1 MSISK
6 QSIIRPSTLQQGDQ
20 IGIISTARKISEE
33 ELVFAKN
40 ILENWGLK
48 IVFGNNLF
56 QEYNQFAGTDV
67 QRAADLQQ
75 MIDNPDIKAI
85 ICARGGYGTV
95 RILDL
100 VDFSGFQANPKWIAG
115 YSDVTALH
123 STLHNLNI
131 TSLHSTMP
139 INFSNNTN
147 NSLESLKQALFG
159 NPMSYSFPRY
169 DLNRIGHAKGKVVG
183 GNLSIIYS
191 LLGSNSDI
199 NTDGKILFLEDLD
212 EYLYHVDRMMM
223 NLKRNGKL
231 SKLAGLLIGGMND
244 MNDNTIPF
252 GKSAVEIIAESV
264 SEYDYPVAFNFPAGH
279 IDNNNTIMFGETASL
294 IVENISSFSY
304 EQKS

>member
-6 QSIIRPSTLQQGDQ
+6 QSIIRPSALEKGDQ
-20 IGIISTARKISEE
+20 IGIVSTARKISKE
-33 ELVFAKN
+33 ELSFAKN
-40 ILENWGLK
+40 TLQGWGLK
-48 IVFGNNLF
+48 VILGKNLF
-56 QEYNQFAGTDV
+56 QEYNQFAGTDM
-67 QRAADLQQ
+67 QRSTDLQK

-100 VDFSGFQANPKWIAG
+100 VDFSNFQANPKWIAG

-139 INFSNNTN
+139 INFASNTK
-147 NSLESLKQALFG
+147 NSLESLKQTLFG
-159 NPMSYSFPRY
+159 NLISYNFPRH
-169 DLNRIGHAKGKVVG
+169 DLNRVGHAKGKVVG

-191 LLGSNSDI
+191 LLGSNADI
-199 NTDGKILFLEDLD
+199 NTDDKILFLEDLD

-231 SKLAGLLIGGMND
+231 SKLAGLVVGEMSN

-252 GKSAVEIIAESV
+252 GKSAMEIISESV
-264 SEYDYPVAFNFPAGH
+264 SEYDYPVAFNFPGGH
-279 IDNNNTIMFGETASL
+279 IDNNNTIILGQTAKLTIDRKNSNL
-294 IVENISSFSY
+294 TFF
-304 EQKS
+304 

>member
-6 QSIIRPSTLQQGDQ
+6 QSIIRPSALQKGDQ
-20 IGIISTARKISEE
+20 IGIISTARKISKK
-33 ELVFAKN
+33 ELKFAKN
-40 ILENWGLK
+40 TLEYWGLK
-48 IVFGNNLF
+48 VVFGNNLF
-56 QEYNQFAGTDV
+56 QEYNQFAGSDL
-67 QRAADLQQ
+67 QRSADLQQ

-95 RILDL
+95 RILDFI
-100 VDFSGFQANPKWIAG
+100 DFSDLKANPKWIAG

-139 INFSNNTN
+139 INFSDNTKT
-147 NSLESLKQALFG
+147 SLESLKQTLFG
-159 NPMSYSFPRY
+159 NLISYNFPRHK
-169 DLNRIGHAKGKVVG
+169 LNRIGHTKGKVVG

-191 LLGSNSDI
+191 LLGSNTDI

-231 SKLAGLLIGGMND
+231 SKLAGLIVGGMSN

-252 GKSAVEIIAESV
+252 GKSAIEIIAESV

-279 IDNNNTIMFGETASL
+279 IDNNNTIILGQNANLTIDRKNSNLTF
-294 IVENISSFSY
+294 F
-304 EQKS
+304 

>member
-6 QSIIRPSTLQQGDQ
+6 QSIIRPSALQKGDQ
-20 IGIISTARKISEE
+20 IGIISTARKISKE
-33 ELVFAKN
+33 ELRFAKN
-40 ILENWGLK
+40 TIEEWGLK
-48 IVFGNNLF
+48 VVFGKNLF
-56 QEYNQFAGTDV
+56 QEYNQFAGTDL
-67 QRAADLQQ
+67 QRSADLQQ
-75 MIDNPDIKAI
+75 MIDNSDIKAI

-100 VDFSGFQANPKWIAG
+100 IDFSDFQANPKWIAG

-139 INFSNNTN
+139 VNFSDNTKT
-147 NSLESLKQALFG
+147 SLESLKQTLFG
-159 NPMSYSFPRY
+159 NLISYNFPRHN
-169 DLNRIGHAKGKVVG
+169 LNRIGHTKGKVVG

-191 LLGSNSDI
+191 LLGSNADI
-199 NTDGKILFLEDLD
+199 NTEGKILFLEDLD
-212 EYLYHVDRMMM
+212 EYLYHLDRMMM

-231 SKLAGLLIGGMND
+231 SNLAGLIIGGMSN

-252 GKSAVEIIAESV
+252 GKSAMEIIAESV

-279 IDNNNTIMFGETASL
+279 VDDNNTIILGQNANLTIDHKNSNLTF
-294 IVENISSFSY
+294 Y
-304 EQKS
+304 

>member
-1 MSISK
+1 M
-6 QSIIRPSTLQQGDQ
+6 
-20 IGIISTARKISEE
+20 
-33 ELVFAKN
+33 
-40 ILENWGLK
+40 
-48 IVFGNNLF
+48 
-56 QEYNQFAGTDV
+56 
-67 QRAADLQQ
+67 QRSADLQQ

-100 VDFSGFQANPKWIAG
+100 IDFSDLKANPKWIAG

-139 INFSNNTN
+139 INFSDNTK
-147 NSLESLKQALFG
+147 NSLESLKQTLFG
-159 NPMSYSFPRY
+159 NLISYNFPRHE
-169 DLNRIGHAKGKVVG
+169 LNRIGHTKGKVVG
-183 GNLSIIYS
+183 GNLSVIYS
-191 LLGSNSDI
+191 LLGSNTDI

-212 EYLYHVDRMMM
+212 EYLYHIDRMMM

-231 SKLAGLLIGGMND
+231 SKLAGLIIGGMSD

-252 GKSAVEIIAESV
+252 GKSAMEIIAESV

-279 IDNNNTIMFGETASL
+279 IDNNNTIILGQNANLTIDRKNSNLTFC
-294 IVENISSFSY
+294 
-304 EQKS
+304 

>member
-6 QSIIRPSTLQQGDQ
+6 QSIIRPSALQKGDQ
-20 IGIISTARKISEE
+20 IGIISTARKISKE
-33 ELVFAKN
+33 ELKFAKN
-40 ILENWGLK
+40 TLEYWGLK
-48 IVFGNNLF
+48 VVFGNNLF
-56 QEYNQFAGTDV
+56 QEYNQFAGSDL
-67 QRAADLQQ
+67 QRSADLQQ

-100 VDFSGFQANPKWIAG
+100 IDFSDLKANPKWIAG

-131 TSLHSTMP
+131 SSLHSTMP
-139 INFSNNTN
+139 INFSDNTKT
-147 NSLESLKQALFG
+147 SLESLKQTLFG
-159 NPMSYSFPRY
+159 NLISYNFPRHK
-169 DLNRIGHAKGKVVG
+169 LNRIGHTKGKVVG

-191 LLGSNSDI
+191 LLGSNTDI

-231 SKLAGLLIGGMND
+231 SKLAGLIVGGMSN

-252 GKSAVEIIAESV
+252 GKSAIEIIAESV

-279 IDNNNTIMFGETASL
+279 IDNNNTIILGQNANLTIDRKNSNLTF
-294 IVENISSFSY
+294 F
-304 EQKS
+304 

>member
-1 MSISK
+1 
-6 QSIIRPSTLQQGDQ
+6 
-20 IGIISTARKISEE
+20 
-33 ELVFAKN
+33 
-40 ILENWGLK
+40 
-48 IVFGNNLF
+48 
-56 QEYNQFAGTDV
+56 
-67 QRAADLQQ
+67 

-100 VDFSGFQANPKWIAG
+100 IDFSDLKANPKWIAG

-139 INFSNNTN
+139 VNFSDNTKT
-147 NSLESLKQALFG
+147 SLESLKQTLFG
-159 NPMSYSFPRY
+159 NLISYNFPRHK
-169 DLNRIGHAKGKVVG
+169 LNRIGHTKGKVVG

-191 LLGSNSDI
+191 LLGSNTDI

-231 SKLAGLLIGGMND
+231 SKLAGLIVGGMSN

-252 GKSAVEIIAESV
+252 GKSAIEIIAESV

-279 IDNNNTIMFGETASL
+279 IDNNNTIILGQNANLTIDRKNSNLTF
-294 IVENISSFSY
+294 F
-304 EQKS
+304 

>member
-6 QSIIRPSTLQQGDQ
+6 QSIIRPSALQKGDQ
-20 IGIISTARKISEE
+20 IGIISTARKISKK
-33 ELVFAKN
+33 ELKFAKN
-40 ILENWGLK
+40 TLEYWGLK
-48 IVFGNNLF
+48 VVFGNNLF
-56 QEYNQFAGTDV
+56 QEYNQFAGSDL
-67 QRAADLQQ
+67 QRSADLQQ
-75 MIDNPDIKAI
+75 MINNPDIKAI

-100 VDFSGFQANPKWIAG
+100 IDFSDLKANPKWIAG

-139 INFSNNTN
+139 INFSDNTKT
-147 NSLESLKQALFG
+147 SLESLKQTLFG
-159 NPMSYSFPRY
+159 NLISYNFPRHK
-169 DLNRIGHAKGKVVG
+169 LNRIGHTKGKVVG

-191 LLGSNSDI
+191 LLGSNTDI

-231 SKLAGLLIGGMND
+231 SKLAGLIVGGMSN

-252 GKSAVEIIAESV
+252 GKSAIEIIAESV

-279 IDNNNTIMFGETASL
+279 IDNNNTIILGQNANLTIDRKNSNLTF
-294 IVENISSFSY
+294 F
-304 EQKS
+304 

>member
-6 QSIIRPSTLQQGDQ
+6 QSIIRPSALQKGDQ
-20 IGIISTARKISEE
+20 IGIISTARKISKE
-33 ELVFAKN
+33 ELKFAKN
-40 ILENWGLK
+40 TLEYWGLK
-48 IVFGNNLF
+48 VVFGNNLF
-56 QEYNQFAGTDV
+56 QEYNQFAGTDL
-67 QRAADLQQ
+67 QRSADLQQ

-100 VDFSGFQANPKWIAG
+100 IDFSDFQANPKWIAG

-139 INFSNNTN
+139 INFSDNTKT
-147 NSLESLKQALFG
+147 SLESLKQTLFG
-159 NPMSYSFPRY
+159 NLISYNFPRHK
-169 DLNRIGHAKGKVVG
+169 LNRIGHTKGKVVG

-191 LLGSNSDI
+191 LLGSNTDI

-231 SKLAGLLIGGMND
+231 SKLAGLIVGGMSN

-252 GKSAVEIIAESV
+252 GKSAIEIIAESV

-279 IDNNNTIMFGETASL
+279 IDNNNTIILGQNANLTIDRKNSNLTF
-294 IVENISSFSY
+294 F
-304 EQKS
+304 

>member
-1 MSISK
+1 MNIIK
-6 QSIIRPSTLQQGDQ
+6 QSTIRPSKLQQGDQ
-20 IGIISTARKISEE
+20 IGIISTARKINKK

-40 ILENWGLK
+40 TLENWGLK
-48 IVFGNNLF
+48 VVFGDNLF
-56 QEYNQFAGTDV
+56 QEHNQFAGTDK

-75 MIDNPDIKAI
+75 MIDNPKIKAI

-100 VDFSGFQANPKWIAG
+100 VDFCRLQVNPKWIAG
-115 YSDVTALH
+115 YSDITALH

-131 TSLHSTMP
+131 SSLHSTMP

-159 NPMSYSFPRY
+159 NSISYNFQTNK
-169 DLNRIGHAKGKVVG
+169 LNRIGHAEGKIIG

-212 EYLYHVDRMMM
+212 EYLYHVDRMMI

-231 SKLAGLLIGGMND
+231 RNLAGLLIGGMND
-244 MNDNTIPF
+244 MNDNSIPF
-252 GKSAVEIIAESV
+252 GKNAMEIIAESV
-264 SEYDYPVAFNFPAGH
+264 SEYNYPIAFNFPAGH
-279 IDNNNTIMFGETASL
+279 IKDNNTIVLGQTAKLVTKLENSSL
-294 IVENISSFSY
+294 TFC
-304 EQKS
+304 

>member
-6 QSIIRPSTLQQGDQ
+6 QSIIRPSALQKGDQ
-20 IGIISTARKISEE
+20 IGIISTARKISKE
-33 ELVFAKN
+33 ELKFAKN
-40 ILENWGLK
+40 TLEYWGLK
-48 IVFGNNLF
+48 VVFGNNLF
-56 QEYNQFAGTDV
+56 QEYNQFAGSDL
-67 QRAADLQQ
+67 QRSADLQQ

-100 VDFSGFQANPKWIAG
+100 IDFSDLKANPKWIAG

-139 INFSNNTN
+139 INFSDNTKT
-147 NSLESLKQALFG
+147 SLESLKQTLFG
-159 NPMSYSFPRY
+159 NLISYNFPRHK
-169 DLNRIGHAKGKVVG
+169 LNRIGHTKGKVVG

-191 LLGSNSDI
+191 LLGSNTDI

-231 SKLAGLLIGGMND
+231 SKLAGLIVGGMSN

-252 GKSAVEIIAESV
+252 GKSAIEIIAESV

-279 IDNNNTIMFGETASL
+279 IDNNNTIILGQNANLTIDRKNSNLTF
-294 IVENISSFSY
+294 F
-304 EQKS
+304 

>member
-6 QSIIRPSTLQQGDQ
+6 QSIIRPSALQKGDQ
-20 IGIISTARKISEE
+20 IGIISTARKISKK
-33 ELVFAKN
+33 ELKFAKN
-40 ILENWGLK
+40 TLEYWGLK
-48 IVFGNNLF
+48 VVFGNNLF
-56 QEYNQFAGTDV
+56 QEYNQFAGSDL
-67 QRAADLQQ
+67 QRSADLQQ

-100 VDFSGFQANPKWIAG
+100 IDFSDLKANPKWIAG

-139 INFSNNTN
+139 INFSDNTKT
-147 NSLESLKQALFG
+147 SLESLKQTLFG
-159 NPMSYSFPRY
+159 NLISYNFPRHK
-169 DLNRIGHAKGKVVG
+169 LNRIGHTKGKVVG

-191 LLGSNSDI
+191 LLGSNTDI

-231 SKLAGLLIGGMND
+231 SKLAGLIVGGMSN

-252 GKSAVEIIAESV
+252 GKSAIEIIAESV

-279 IDNNNTIMFGETASL
+279 IDNNNTIILGQNANLT
-294 IVENISSFSY
+294 IDRKNSY
-304 EQKS
+304 LTFF

>member
-6 QSIIRPSTLQQGDQ
+6 QSIIRPSALQKGDQ
-20 IGIISTARKISEE
+20 IGIISTARKISKE
-33 ELVFAKN
+33 ELKFAKN
-40 ILENWGLK
+40 TLEYWGLK
-48 IVFGNNLF
+48 VVFGNNLF
-56 QEYNQFAGTDV
+56 QEYNQFAGSDL
-67 QRAADLQQ
+67 QRSADLQQ

-100 VDFSGFQANPKWIAG
+100 IDFSDLKANPKWIAG

-139 INFSNNTN
+139 INFSDNTKT
-147 NSLESLKQALFG
+147 SLESLKQILFG
-159 NPMSYSFPRY
+159 NLISYNFPRHK
-169 DLNRIGHAKGKVVG
+169 LNRIGHAKGKVVG

-191 LLGSNSDI
+191 LLGSNTDI

-231 SKLAGLLIGGMND
+231 SKLAGLIVGGMSN

-252 GKSAVEIIAESV
+252 GKSAIEIIAESV
-264 SEYDYPVAFNFPAGH
+264 SEYDYPIAFNFPAGH
-279 IDNNNTIMFGETASL
+279 IDNNNTIILGQNANLTIDRKNSNLTF
-294 IVENISSFSY
+294 F
-304 EQKS
+304 

>member
-6 QSIIRPSTLQQGDQ
+6 HSIIRPSDLKKGDQ
-20 IGIISTARKISEE
+20 IGIISTARKISKK
-33 ELVFAKN
+33 ELEFAKN
-40 ILENWGLK
+40 TLEDWGLK
-48 IVFGNNLF
+48 VVFGNNLF

-67 QRAADLQQ
+67 QRSADLQQ

-100 VDFSGFQANPKWIAG
+100 IDFSDLKANPKWIAG

-139 INFSNNTN
+139 INFSDNTKT
-147 NSLESLKQALFG
+147 SLESLKQTLFG
-159 NPMSYSFPRY
+159 NLMSYNFPRH
-169 DLNRIGHAKGKVVG
+169 DLNRIGHTKGRVVG

-191 LLGSNSDI
+191 LLGSNTDI

-212 EYLYHVDRMMM
+212 EYLYHVDRMIM

-231 SKLAGLLIGGMND
+231 SKLAGLLVGEMNS
-244 MNDNTIPF
+244 MNDNSIPF
-252 GKSAVEIIAESV
+252 GKSAIEIIAESV

-279 IDNNNTIMFGETASL
+279 INNNNTIILGQTASL
-294 IVENISSFSY
+294 TIDHKNSNLTFY
-304 EQKS
+304 

>member
-6 QSIIRPSTLQQGDQ
+6 HSIIRPSDLKKGDQ
-20 IGIISTARKISEE
+20 IGIISTARKISKK
-33 ELVFAKN
+33 ELEFAKN
-40 ILENWGLK
+40 TLEDWGLK
-48 IVFGNNLF
+48 VVFGNNLF

-67 QRAADLQQ
+67 QRSADLQQ

-100 VDFSGFQANPKWIAG
+100 IDFSDFQSNPKWIAG

-139 INFSNNTN
+139 INFSDNTKT
-147 NSLESLKQALFG
+147 SLESLKQTLFG
-159 NPMSYSFPRY
+159 NLMSYNFPRH
-169 DLNRIGHAKGKVVG
+169 DLNRIGHTKGRVVG

-191 LLGSNSDI
+191 LLGSNTDI

-212 EYLYHVDRMMM
+212 EYLYHVDRMIM

-231 SKLAGLLIGGMND
+231 SKLAGLLVGEMNS
-244 MNDNTIPF
+244 MNDNSIPF
-252 GKSAVEIIAESV
+252 GKSAIEIIAESV

-279 IDNNNTIMFGETASL
+279 INNNNTIILGQTASL
-294 IVENISSFSY
+294 TIDHKNSNLTFY
-304 EQKS
+304 

>member
-6 QSIIRPSTLQQGDQ
+6 QSIIRPSSLQQGDQ
-20 IGIISTARKISEE
+20 IGIISTARKISKE
-33 ELVFAKN
+33 ELAFAKN
-40 ILENWGLK
+40 TFKSWGLM
-48 IVFGNNLF
+48 IVFGKNLF
-56 QEYNQFAGTDV
+56 QEHNQFAGTDV
-67 QRAADLQQ
+67 QRASDLQQ

-100 VDFSGFQANPKWIAG
+100 VNLSVLQTNPKWIAG

-123 STLHNLNI
+123 SNLHNLNI

-147 NSLESLKQALFG
+147 NSLDSLKQALFG
-159 NPMSYSFPRY
+159 NPISYNFPIH

-212 EYLYHVDRMMM
+212 EYPYHIDRMMM

-231 SKLAGLLIGGMND
+231 SKLAGLLIGGMSD

-252 GKSAVEIIAESV
+252 GKSAMEIITEAV

-279 IDNNNTIMFGETASL
+279 INNNNTIVLGQTANLTIDRNNSNL
-294 IVENISSFSY
+294 TFC
-304 EQKS
+304 

>member
-1 MSISK
+1 MRISK

-20 IGIISTARKISEE
+20 IGIISTARKISKE
-33 ELVFAKN
+33 ELAFAKN
-40 ILENWGLK
+40 TLQNWGLK
-48 IVFGNNLF
+48 VVFGNNLF
-56 QEYNQFAGTDV
+56 QEHNQFAGTDV
-67 QRAADLQQ
+67 QRTADLQQ
-75 MIDNPDIKAI
+75 MIDNPEIKAI

-100 VDFSGFQANPKWIAG
+100 VNFSRLQANPKWIAG

-131 TSLHSTMP
+131 ASLHSCMP
-139 INFSNNTN
+139 INFSSNTKK
-147 NSLESLKQALFG
+147 SLESLKQALFG
-159 NPMSYSFPRY
+159 NPISYSFPAHK
-169 DLNRIGHAKGKVVG
+169 LNRIGNVKGKIVG

-199 NTDGKILFLEDLD
+199 NTDGKLLFLEDLD
-212 EYLYHVDRMMM
+212 EYLYHIDRMMI

-231 SKLAGLLIGGMND
+231 SKLAGLIIGGMSD

-252 GKSAVEIIAESV
+252 GKNAIEIIAESV

-279 IDNNNTIMFGETASL
+279 IDNNNTIILGQTASL
-294 IVENISSFSY
+294 TINHNNSLLVF
-304 EQKS
+304 